1 MMYYQMISN
10 ILVIYYQLIYSLKDK
25 FVIDKLALE
34 YALTNY
40 DVNLLEDIN
49 RETFAKS
56 YISSSH

>member
-49 RETFAKS
+49 QETFAKS